1 MWTYLPASIFS
12 PATAGSISHLD
23 SPESN
28 PEPSVTSN
36 GTSTVSKSSKPGS
49 KTVSCMTRRSSG
61 ETSENSMDSPG
72 VEEWISSLPLR
83 PANHTVKPENCVGP
97 ETIETSSQIPSVW
110 LAKYDQKLCMWRT
123 CQVLMFDQRM
133 DGQPTGQLWSENWPR
148 SGTTVDGT
156 LYQRKTLRLRINERG
171 SGSWPTPTT
180 QEIEHPDL
188 ELDDTGRRKT
198 LDGRTGRD
206 ARSLNLADSARLWP
220 TPVADGDRTTN
231 YKQGGTS
238 LGFAARWSIP
248 TPTPSDNWTGNL
260 ESSQQSEG
268 SMHSVTLPGFVARF
282 PAPSA
287 WPTPTGDDANN
298 VTRASGDFQSL
309 SREAQLW
316 PTPATSQDYKPV
328 RPLIP
333 SEAGGTHGTMLVGAV
348 GDRHPDHIGGKLSA
362 TWVEWLMGIPEGWS
376 ALEPL
381 AEGAYEEWAGHM
393 SQGTWWAEE
402 RGLPRLAEG
411 QTDRVNRLKCLGNGV
426 VPASGALAFI
436 TLEGE

>member
-1 MWTYLPASIFS
+1 MWTYLPRSIFS
-12 PATAGSISHLD
+12 PATAGSILPSD

-28 PEPSVTSN
+28 PEPSVTSS
-36 GTSTVSKSSKPGS
+36 GTSTASKSSKPVS
-49 KTVSCMTRRSSG
+49 KTVSSTMPQSGTMSESS
-61 ETSENSMDSPG
+61 TVHPG
-72 VEEWISSLPLR
+72 VEEWISSLPR
-83 PANHTVKPENCVGP
+83 RRANHTVKPANCVGP
-97 ETIETSSQIPSVW
+97 MTIGTSSQIPSVW

-156 LYQRKTLRLRINERG
+156 LYQRRTLAHRISENG
-171 SGSWPTPTT
+171 G
-180 QEIEHPDL
+180 
-188 ELDDTGRRKT
+188 G
-198 LDGRTGRD
+198 
-206 ARSLNLADSARLWP
+206 LWP

-238 LGFAARWSIP
+238 LGFAAGWSIP

-316 PTPATSQDYKPV
+316 PTPATSQNYKPV
-328 RPLIP
+328 RPLAP
-333 SEAGGTHGTMLVGAV
+333 SEANGTHGTMLVGAV

-362 TWVEWLMGIPEGWS
+362 TWVEWLMGIPLGFS

>member
-1 MWTYLPASIFS
+1 MWTYIPKLPLTYSPVTAASILPS
-12 PATAGSISHLD
+12 D
-23 SPESN
+23 SLESN
-28 PEPSVTSN
+28 PEPCAMSS
-36 GTSTVSKSSKPGS
+36 GTSTANRSSASAKSMDSW
-49 KTVSCMTRRSSG
+49 MTRRSSG

-72 VEEWISSLPLR
+72 VEEWISLVPR
-83 PANHTVKPENCVGP
+83 RHVNHTVKPANCVDP
-97 ETIETSSQIPSVW
+97 QIRAISSQIPSES
-110 LAKYDQKLCMWRT
+110 LARYSPEESMWRP

-156 LYQRKTLRLRINERG
+156 LYQRRTLAHRISENG
-171 SGSWPTPTT
+171 G
-180 QEIEHPDL
+180 
-188 ELDDTGRRKT
+188 G
-198 LDGRTGRD
+198 
-206 ARSLNLADSARLWP
+206 LWP

-231 YKQGGTS
+231 YKQGATS

-268 SMHSVTLPGFVARF
+268 SMHSVTLPGFVQRF
-282 PAPSA
+282 PTPSTMDHIERKGMRPSRA
-287 WPTPTGDDANN
+287 ATNRTTGYLSEEVTKWPTPTGDDTNN

-316 PTPATSQDYKPV
+316 PTPATSQNYKPV
-328 RPLIP
+328 RPLAP
-333 SEAGGTHGTMLVGAV
+333 SEANGTHGTMLVGAV

-402 RGLPRLAEG
+402 RGLPRLAER

-436 TLEGE
+436 TLEGEA

>member
-36 GTSTVSKSSKPGS
+36 GTSTVSKSSKPVS
-49 KTVSCMTRRSSG
+49 KTGSCMTRQSGTMSESS
-61 ETSENSMDSPG
+61 TDSPG
-72 VEEWISSLPLR
+72 VAEWISSLPLR

-156 LYQRKTLRLRINERG
+156 LYQRRTLAHRISENG
-171 SGSWPTPTT
+171 G
-180 QEIEHPDL
+180 
-188 ELDDTGRRKT
+188 G
-198 LDGRTGRD
+198 
-206 ARSLNLADSARLWP
+206 LWP

-298 VTRASGDFQSL
+298 VTRASGDCQSL

-316 PTPATSQDYKPV
+316 PTPATSQNYKPV
-328 RPLIP
+328 RPLAP
-333 SEAGGTHGTMLVGAV
+333 SEANGTHGTMLVGAV

-362 TWVEWLMGIPEGWS
+362 TWVEWLMGIPLGFS

-393 SQGTWWAEE
+393 AAGTWWAEE

>member
-1 MWTYLPASIFS
+1 MWKYLPASVCS
-12 PATAGSISHLD
+12 AERAGSTLPSD
-23 SPESN
+23 SLESK
-28 PEPSVTSN
+28 PEPSATSN
-36 GTSTVSKSSKPGS
+36 GTSTVSKSLRPVS
-49 KTVSCMTRRSSG
+49 KTASSTMPPSG
-61 ETSENSMDSPG
+61 TMSESSTVHPG

-83 PANHTVKPENCVGP
+83 PANHTVKPESDGP
-97 ETIETSSQIPSVW
+97 MTIETSSPIHSELYPR
-110 LAKYDQKLCMWRT
+110 YDQKLCMWRT
-123 CQVLMFDQRM
+123 CQVSMFDQRM

-156 LYQRKTLRLRINERG
+156 LYQRRTLAHRISENG
-171 SGSWPTPTT
+171 G
-180 QEIEHPDL
+180 
-188 ELDDTGRRKT
+188 G
-198 LDGRTGRD
+198 
-206 ARSLNLADSARLWP
+206 LWP

-231 YKQGGTS
+231 YKQGATS

-268 SMHSVTLPGFVARF
+268 SMHSVTLPGFVQRF
-282 PAPSA
+282 PTPSTMDHIERKGMRPSRA
-287 WPTPTGDDANN
+287 ATNRTTGYLSEEVTKWPTPTGDDTNN

-316 PTPATSQDYKPV
+316 PTPATSQNYKPV
-328 RPLIP
+328 RPLAP
-333 SEAGGTHGTMLVGAV
+333 SEANGTHGTMLVGAV

-436 TLEGE
+436 TLEGEA